1 MTTTI
6 NKATPVSDVVRT
18 VQEATE
24 QLRQAGTVS
33 TVEYDFAGAIVKRLF
48 TDKPSAKY
56 PAGRSTRLRTSPGL
70 LSDAEVDLYLFECP
84 EGTSAFQ
91 VASAARYTKRIL
103 DWHLS
108 TGHLLSLHAVR
119 WDAWKLFD
127 PLDTLAQTILV
138 LSGARFRALSAWA
151 DTGLIGVGR

>member
-1 MTTTI
+1 MI
-6 NKATPVSDVVRT
+6 NKTTPVADVVRT
-18 VQEATE
+18 VQQNTE

-70 LSDAEVDLYLFECP
+70 LSDFEVDLYLFECP

-91 VASAARYTKRIL
+91 VQQAARYTKRIL

-108 TGHLLSLHAVR
+108 AGNLLGLHAVR

-138 LSGARFRALSAWA
+138 LSGARSSALQRWSE
-151 DTGLIGVGR
+151 TGLIGTGR

>member
-1 MTTTI
+1 MTIT
-6 NKATPVSDVVRT
+6 KATPVADIVRT

-48 TDKPSAKY
+48 TDKPSARY
-56 PAGRSTRLRTSPGL
+56 PAGRSTRLRTVPSL

-84 EGTSAFQ
+84 EGTSRYQ
-91 VASAARYTKRIL
+91 VTCAARYTKRIL

-108 TGHLLSLHAVR
+108 TGHLLSLHAVK

-127 PLDTLAQTILV
+127 PLDTLAQTILI
-138 LSGARFRALSAWA
+138 LSGCRSSALAAWS
-151 DTGLIGVGR
+151 DTGLIGVGL